1 MIRELISSLR
11 DLTTRPQPAK
21 WLAAIALGALVV
33 AGVLYH
39 RSRGADAAALPLP
52 DAGMRPIAQLVS
64 AGDMPGAAARLDAA
78 YHFNQ
83 RPGLSALRA
92 FSLLVLERGLREP
105 DVFERYFAA
114 SALAKGGRRDGVSLL
129 ESGFKTSPDLSV
141 KMAAAD
147 GLGDI
152 GDAYAVEILRKL
164 YSAAS
169 EFDRRIVVNSLAD
182 ASDPTAIV
190 VLSDAAG
197 RSDQKLRLAALQGL
211 GKLGNRD
218 AAPLLR
224 KIMIAPGVPIEQ
236 AMAAS
241 ALLRL
246 GEAADLSLI
255 RQVLVNPKNGQAR
268 SVAAL
273 ALGYARDPSVVPT
286 LRHELADDDLDV
298 RIAAAAAL
306 THYRERD
313 GVDYLKHALVDEDDS
328 VSREH
333 AGQVLDQVAFDGGYD
348 VLTAAA
354 GSLDQN
360 LQMSGVRALGL
371 GGGAKEVALLSEMLP
386 HTSDPLMRAQ
396 IAWSLGRIAQ
406 SDGIAILIALV
417 QEKDPAVRYTAAD
430 ALDRTAQRLL
440 AQIKG

>member
-1 MIRELISSLR
+1 MIVRSR
-11 DLTTRPQPAK
+11 DAMTRPRGAR
-21 WLAAIALGALVV
+21 WFSGVALVAV
-33 AGVLYH
+33 VLAGVTRH
-39 RSRGADAAALPLP
+39 RAHPAAAAALPLS

-64 AGDMPGAAARLDAA
+64 AGDVPGAAARLDGA

-83 RPGLSALRA
+83 PQGLTALRA
-92 FSLLVLERGLREP
+92 FAMLVLERGLREP

-114 SALAKGGRRDGVSLL
+114 SALAKGGRRDGVLLL

-197 RSDQKLRLAALQGL
+197 RSDQTLRLAALQGL

-224 KIMIAPGVPIEQ
+224 KIMSAPGAPIEQ

-241 ALLRL
+241 SLLRL
-246 GEAADLSLI
+246 GESADLSLI
-255 RQVLVNPKNGQAR
+255 RQVLVTPKNGQAR

-273 ALGYARDPSVVPT
+273 ALGYAHDPSVVPT
-286 LRHELADDDLDV
+286 LRHELTDNDLDV

-348 VLTAAA
+348 VLIAAA

-396 IAWSLGRIAQ
+396 IAWSLGRIARP
-406 SDGIAILIALV
+406 DGIAILIALV

-440 AQIKG
+440 IQMKG